1 MTLET
6 KLGARPNGWAPL
18 RSALSA
24 VVAAAFAVTMTAPS
38 QFAFAGVGGAGVL
51 DHASTADKLLIQVGQ
66 GGGKGKGK
74 GGGQARGQGGG
85 GGNNKMVVRGP
96 HGGKAVV
103 SKGQKNTVVRRN
115 TYVNKTYV
123 NKRVVV
129 VRPVRGWYR
138 KPYYGNFVAGVA
150 LGTIIG
156 VAAVGVAK
164 MIEPGSL
171 IVTERLDHEFI
182 CFPVSDVVSVPGRH
196 QRIDIFGELPA
207 ICPDFPQCACPGK
220 ELQKPSGPLNEFHGL
235 GLIVKP
241 WNTRR
246 IAITHQ

>member
-1 MTLET
+1 MMLET
-6 KLGARPNGWAPL
+6 KHGADRRGWAPL

-138 KPYYGNFVAGVA
+138 KPYYGNFYAGVA
-150 LGTIIG
+150 LGTVLAVG
-156 VAAVGVAK
+156 AVGVAPIAPASNLCWYWSDPA
-164 MIEPGSL
+164 MINGYW
-171 IVTERLDHEFI
+171 DY
-182 CFPVSDVVSVPGRH
+182 CY
-196 QRIDIFGELPA
+196 
-207 ICPDFPQCACPGK
+207 
-220 ELQKPSGPLNEFHGL
+220 
-235 GLIVKP
+235 
-241 WNTRR
+241 
-246 IAITHQ
+246 

>member
-1 MTLET
+1 MMLET
-6 KLGARPNGWAPL
+6 KHGADRRGWAPL

-24 VVAAAFAVTMTAPS
+24 VVAAAFAVTMSAAS
-38 QFAFAGVGGAGVL
+38 QVAFVGVGCARVL
-51 DHASTADKLLIQVGQ
+51 DSASTAHKLLIQVGQ

-96 HGGKAVV
+96 HGGQAVV

-138 KPYYGNFVAGVA
+138 KPSYR
-150 LGTIIG
+150 T
-156 VAAVGVAK
+156 
-164 MIEPGSL
+164 
-171 IVTERLDHEFI
+171 
-182 CFPVSDVVSVPGRH
+182 
-196 QRIDIFGELPA
+196 
-207 ICPDFPQCACPGK
+207 
-220 ELQKPSGPLNEFHGL
+220 
-235 GLIVKP
+235 
-241 WNTRR
+241 
-246 IAITHQ
+246 